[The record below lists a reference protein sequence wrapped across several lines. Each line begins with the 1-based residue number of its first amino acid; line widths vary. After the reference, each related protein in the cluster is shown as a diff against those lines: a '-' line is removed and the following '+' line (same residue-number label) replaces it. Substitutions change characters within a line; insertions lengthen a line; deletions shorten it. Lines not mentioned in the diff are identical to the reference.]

1 MVTFD
6 RKFKIQIFFVN
17 NKVNNVLIISIEIL
31 LLLLIV

>member
-6 RKFKIQIFFVN
+6 HKFKIQIFFVN